1 MVGRQDLSVG
11 MDTSIA
17 SSSGSGGG
25 GGDLGDGR
33 ISLLPLS
40 EEERDVRLAELM
52 SFGVDLPSEML
63 ITLLRFVGCCCVNS
77 SVALMFCFLYFDR
90 PLCVYCFCLL
100 VLCVPWTEWS
110 RGTMEGNLR

>member
-1 MVGRQDLSVG
+1 

-90 PLCVYCFCLL
+90 PLCVYCFCLCC
-100 VLCVPWTEWS
+100 VLAGVVCAVTEWS